1 MKKTLL
7 LAALLLSSAAQADVY
22 FCNPSMGGS
31 LSSDVAE
38 TTNYKTSSFIIDTD
52 KGFREISPDRNYADY
67 VGNCFIQTSTIV
79 CSASTQS
86 GITVSL
92 QMSSANEPYSFSYTM
107 PMLSGGFPFLIAMV
121 GTCTKA

>member
-1 MKKTLL
+1 
-7 LAALLLSSAAQADVY
+7 
-22 FCNPSMGGS
+22 MGGS

-79 CSASTQS
+79 CSARN
-86 GITVSL
+86 GFGNIVSL
-92 QMSSANEPYSFSYTM
+92 QMSLADESYDFSYTV
-107 PMLSGGFPFLIAMV
+107 PIIGAGFPFLTAMV